1 MEEKYDFVEEVI
13 RKKPS
18 RLRMFLK
25 KCLALVGA
33 ALFLSAGVLVI
44 LFVFRDNLR
53 ELLFDGEKQSTAG
66 TKVSVTLADK
76 DDANIES
83 DIVRLEEII
92 NKTLVMIYAG
102 SAQDE
107 LLCTGVVMALVDD
120 AYILVPYEKI
130 RGEDEVQVQFW
141 NEEMTKAQF
150 WSHDEEL
157 GIAIIKINGSDID
170 KQLSGAI
177 VCAEVTSVGKM
188 SRGYDCVYEGNAFG
202 GLVPA
207 YTGKIADISET
218 DDIYDL
224 YFRIFYTDVVMDGV
238 EDGFLFDGDG
248 CLLGMVLSKYAD
260 PKNSTISAVA
270 LGDITGLLSK
280 LLNQE
285 KPGYLGI
292 KGVSMNYEI
301 QRYIGE
307 NIPTGLYITEV
318 DNKSTA
324 YQAGIMAGDIIMK
337 IGTEDIENM
346 PDVREA
352 VNSRNPGDS
361 IEIVLK
367 RKIGDTYKKMQINLV
382 IGERN

>member
-1 MEEKYDFVEEVI
+1 M
-13 RKKPS
+13 
-18 RLRMFLK
+18 
-25 KCLALVGA
+25 
-33 ALFLSAGVLVI
+33 I

-53 ELLFDGEKQSTAG
+53 DLLFDGEKQSTAG

-83 DIVRLEEII
+83 DVVRLEEII

-107 LLCTGVVMALVDD
+107 LLCTGVVMALADD

-141 NEEMTKAQF
+141 NEEMIKAKF

-170 KQLSGAI
+170 EQLSGAI
-177 VCAEVTSVGKM
+177 VCAEVASAGKM

-202 GLVPA
+202 ELVPA

-224 YFRIFYTDVVMDGV
+224 YFRIFYTDVVMDSV

-285 KPGYLGI
+285 TPGYLGI

>member
-1 MEEKYDFVEEVI
+1 
-13 RKKPS
+13 
-18 RLRMFLK
+18 
-25 KCLALVGA
+25 
-33 ALFLSAGVLVI
+33 
-44 LFVFRDNLR
+44 
-53 ELLFDGEKQSTAG
+53 
-66 TKVSVTLADK
+66 
-76 DDANIES
+76 
-83 DIVRLEEII
+83 
-92 NKTLVMIYAG
+92 
-102 SAQDE
+102 
-107 LLCTGVVMALVDD
+107 
-120 AYILVPYEKI
+120 
-130 RGEDEVQVQFW
+130 
-141 NEEMTKAQF
+141 
-150 WSHDEEL
+150 
-157 GIAIIKINGSDID
+157 
-170 KQLSGAI
+170 
-177 VCAEVTSVGKM
+177 
-188 SRGYDCVYEGNAFG
+188 
-202 GLVPA
+202 
-207 YTGKIADISET
+207 
-218 DDIYDL
+218 
-224 YFRIFYTDVVMDGV
+224 MDGV

-280 LLNQE
+280 LLNQDT
-285 KPGYLGI
+285 PGYLGI